1 MYDVSFEVSRK
12 FENELDATRC
22 VPVFPILFQALADDP
37 SKYEI
42 KIAILEG
49 LISKMNRDQ
58 VETFMNI
65 MEETLS
71 MPADYNIF
79 K

>member
-1 MYDVSFEVSRK
+1 MYDIAFEISRT
-12 FENELDATRC
+12 FPNELDATRC
-22 VPVFPILFQALADDP
+22 VPVIQLLFQKLKDDP

-49 LISKMNRDQ
+49 LSSKLNKDQ

-71 MPADYNIF
+71 MGADYNVF